1 MLQRSLSEPGFPR
14 QVSQPRH
21 VSVTPTITLLNH
33 GKQRRCRVSG
43 LSKVLKKFL
52 RPILGR
58 KSSGGERKHVP
69 DPRNPLSWKTF
80 SRSLSPRSVLCLCVF
95 NLCEAAAEKFSDK
108 GGKRWSKEN
117 GFRRLSV
124 SEAEKILKNRVFRS

>member
-1 MLQRSLSEPGFPR
+1 MVALKLTFETHLNKAMLQRSLSEPGFPR

-43 LSKVLKKFL
+43 LSKVLKKLL

-80 SRSLSPRSVLCLCVF
+80 SRSLRF
-95 NLCEAAAEKFSDK
+95 
-108 GGKRWSKEN
+108 
-117 GFRRLSV
+117 
-124 SEAEKILKNRVFRS
+124 